1 MIKSQEEG
9 SHWICFL
16 VILTHSV
23 LKMVKTI
30 IYRFFRRMQMHCKR
44 SKGENLNNDDLEI
57 YSNGSDKETS
67 DEYDIKSSNEK
78 ASQEEQIIVNNI
90 FVLVLPYFKLSF
102 ELH

>member
-44 SKGENLNNDDLEI
+44 SKGENLNNDD
-57 YSNGSDKETS
+57 
-67 DEYDIKSSNEK
+67 
-78 ASQEEQIIVNNI
+78 
-90 FVLVLPYFKLSF
+90 
-102 ELH
+102 